1 MTEPVQFFTSKQI
14 ADRIWSIDGPSNDL
28 MYLVLG
34 SKKAMLVD
42 TGMGIGDLKKLVG
55 GLTDLPLM
63 VVNTHGHP
71 DHGGGNA
78 GFDEV
83 WISPKDEELRS
94 RMTNYDYRA
103 RDYKAA
109 NAETNPKAAVFLNAL
124 VPDRPYAIHPLSVGQ
139 VTDLGERS
147 FEVLEIPG
155 HTPGSVCLLNS
166 KEKIM
171 FSGDSIIATPA
182 WLYLKHSLPLHLY
195 LESLQKIKDREA
207 EFDLIFPGHA
217 PTPIHKVVLYEL
229 IACAEAILKN
239 PQKGVPTKTFAG
251 EGLAVR
257 YGSAQIIYNPNNL

>member
-1 MTEPVQFFTSKQI
+1 MTEPVQFFTSKQV

-55 GLTDLPLM
+55 SLTDLPLM

-71 DHGGGNA
+71 DHAGGNA

-83 WISPKDEELRS
+83 WISPKDENVRS
-94 RMTNYDYRA
+94 RMTRYDYRA

-109 NAETNPKAAVFLNAL
+109 NAGTNPKAAVFLNAL
-124 VPDRPYAIHPLSVGQ
+124 VPDRLYMIHPLSVDQ
-139 VTDLGERS
+139 VIDLGGRS

-166 KEKIM
+166 KEKII

-182 WLYLKHSLPLHLY
+182 WLYLKHSLPLHVY
-195 LESLQKIKDREA
+195 FESLVKMRDRVE
-207 EFDLIFPGHA
+207 EFETIFPGHN
-217 PTPIHKVVLYEL
+217 PTPIGRQNLHDL
-229 IACAEAILKN
+229 IACCEEILAK
-239 PQKGVPTKTFAG
+239 PGMGVLTQTFVG
-251 EGLAVR
+251 EGVLWQH
-257 YGSAQIIYNPNNL
+257 GLAQIIYNPDNL